1 MRKVYLLMV
10 VLDERRLKM
19 ELYKNFDGKAPMID
33 VNDAAMLL
41 IDHQSGL
48 FQCIND
54 VDFLRI
60 RDRAIALAEAA
71 TLVNMPVITTASVPQ
86 GPNGPLIPEIHE
98 AAPHAVYVARRG
110 EVNSWDCKEFVDAVK
125 APGKKTLIIAGT
137 VTSVCM
143 ALPALSAVN
152 EGYRVFA
159 VPDASGTYAPE
170 AAIATMMRLTQA
182 GVVITDAGAVLA
194 ELQRTWHTPQADA
207 WAQIWGR
214 IFTNYRLLLE
224 SYAKAVEVVKTGEPL
239 DNERED

>member
-98 AAPHAVYVARRG
+98 AAPHAVYVARCG

-125 APGKKTLIIAGT
+125 ATGKKTLIIAGT

>member
-71 TLVNMPVITTASVPQ
+71 TLVNMPVITTASVPKDQ
-86 GPNGPLIPEIHE
+86 
-98 AAPHAVYVARRG
+98 
-110 EVNSWDCKEFVDAVK
+110 
-125 APGKKTLIIAGT
+125 T
-137 VTSVCM
+137 V
-143 ALPALSAVN
+143 P
-152 EGYRVFA
+152 
-159 VPDASGTYAPE
+159 
-170 AAIATMMRLTQA
+170 
-182 GVVITDAGAVLA
+182 
-194 ELQRTWHTPQADA
+194 
-207 WAQIWGR
+207 
-214 IFTNYRLLLE
+214 
-224 SYAKAVEVVKTGEPL
+224 
-239 DNERED
+239 

>member
-125 APGKKTLIIAGT
+125 ATGKKTLIIAGT

>member
-1 MRKVYLLMV
+1 
-10 VLDERRLKM
+10 M

-33 VNDAAMLL
+33 VNDTAMLL

-54 VDFLRI
+54 IDFLRI

-71 TLVNMPVITTASVPQ
+71 ALVNMPVITTASVPQ

-98 AAPHAVYVARRG
+98 VAPHAVYVARRG
-110 EVNSWDCKEFVDAVK
+110 EVNSWDCKDFVDAVK
-125 APGKKTLIIAGT
+125 TTGKKTLIIAGT

-143 ALPALSAVN
+143 ALPAICAVN

-159 VPDASGTYAPE
+159 VPDASGTYSKE
-170 AAIATMMRLTQA
+170 AAMATMMRLTQA
-182 GVVITDAGAVLA
+182 GVVVTDAGAVLA
-194 ELQRTWHTPQADA
+194 ELQRTWHTPQADK

-224 SYAKAVEVVKTGEPL
+224 SYAKAVEVTKSGEPM